1 MLSIY
6 NNFLNEFAGEVI
18 SEITA
23 DELLDLNEY
32 MDIDIYDNTLIIS
45 TNDDDD
51 NNRVLFFKVNN

>member
-23 DELLDLNEY
+23 DEILNEYNY
-32 MDIDIYDNTLIIS
+32 MDIDIYDHNLVVS
-45 TNDDDD
+45 TNDDGD
-51 NNRVLFFKVNN
+51 NDRVLFYKLND

>member
-23 DELLDLNEY
+23 DEILNEYNY
-32 MDIDIYDNTLIIS
+32 MDIDIYDHNLVVS
-45 TNDDDD
+45 TNDGD
-51 NNRVLFFKVNN
+51 NDRVLFYKLND